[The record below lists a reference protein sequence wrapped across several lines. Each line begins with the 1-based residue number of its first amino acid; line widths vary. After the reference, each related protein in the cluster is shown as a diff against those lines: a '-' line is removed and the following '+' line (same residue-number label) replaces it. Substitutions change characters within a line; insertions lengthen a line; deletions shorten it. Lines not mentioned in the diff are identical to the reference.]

1 MYIVK
6 RLDICNNTWNYM
18 NSFKTYSEAVEEM
31 EWMKERFKG
40 HYKIEPKED

>member
-6 RLDICNNTWNYM
+6 RFNVCDLTWNYM
-18 NSFKTYSEAVEEM
+18 NSFKTYTEAVEEM

-40 HYKIEPKED
+40 QYKIEIKED